1 MQPYTVCTILLFF
14 AVIINLFTRNRIA
27 VYYTLFPAL
36 LAIFLM
42 LLFNDYGPDIQAY
55 KRFYAEIVPEIF
67 WERGIDLGY
76 AAIMAFVKI
85 LGGEFYM
92 FLALVNIMALAL
104 IFNVFDR
111 YSPYIA
117 LSWLLYFSL
126 YIGYNHTI
134 LRQGIALSFTIYS
147 FQYIIEKKMC
157 KYLIM
162 IMLGFLCHS
171 AALLFL
177 PAYWIANIKCT
188 NKTMLFLLVLFFPL
202 VLIDTSAVI
211 AKLISYGGLNEDV
224 ASSYFSSSSHSF
236 ERAGLSLGLGVRILY
251 FVFFASVY
259 NCEDS
264 IQHVLFNL
272 YGFYLLL
279 YFPLASVS
287 MLSARGLDFFKVL
300 ECIMLP
306 YAILKASNIYYKAII
321 TLFVLAYNLYAI
333 PKQYSFLE
341 VTMESALQNIIN
353 VF

>member
-134 LRQGIALSFTIYS
+134 LRQGIALVSINTRGKKSTNKKSIVLLVHLILAI
-147 FQYIIEKKMC
+147 QYAGKKS
-157 KYLIM
+157 
-162 IMLGFLCHS
+162 S
-171 AALLFL
+171 AALWHKKPSIIIIRYLH
-177 PAYWIANIKCT
+177 I
-188 NKTMLFLLVLFFPL
+188 FF
-202 VLIDTSAVI
+202 
-211 AKLISYGGLNEDV
+211 
-224 ASSYFSSSSHSF
+224 
-236 ERAGLSLGLGVRILY
+236 
-251 FVFFASVY
+251 
-259 NCEDS
+259 S
-264 IQHVLFNL
+264 I
-272 YGFYLLL
+272 
-279 YFPLASVS
+279 
-287 MLSARGLDFFKVL
+287 
-300 ECIMLP
+300 
-306 YAILKASNIYYKAII
+306 IY
-321 TLFVLAYNLYAI
+321 
-333 PKQYSFLE
+333 
-341 VTMESALQNIIN
+341 
-353 VF
+353 